1 LNSAHIKQTYIYSQ
15 GQPYQGQ
22 PSMSSLRTQW
32 FFLRKKSSMLRHLK
46 RKVRQT
52 ERSATLHDEGSKE
65 IYDAYGER
73 ELHQYETGT
82 CRALVNGEI
91 KRLPYTEVRSAYVA
105 PIIAEI
111 ERLQAA
117 VDRPVRVL
125 EVGCGNATN
134 LMLLRQHF
142 GDTVELSGIDISANR
157 IDCGRSYWQDRLDGV
172 ELQQASA
179 TDLSLFADGHFDLS
193 YSICALEQ
201 ITFRIH
207 EVVSEMKRVSS
218 QRIVCVEP
226 IYEYGNDAQRL
237 YNIVNDQCRTLLQD
251 MRSNE
256 LDVEEHGLLSI
267 LHNPLNPVGLVVGKK
282 AA

>member
-1 LNSAHIKQTYIYSQ
+1 
-15 GQPYQGQ
+15 
-22 PSMSSLRTQW
+22 MSNLRTQW
-32 FFLRKKSSMLRHLK
+32 FFLRKKNSLLRHLK
-46 RKVRQT
+46 RKVR
-52 ERSATLHDEGSKE
+52 EHNRSATLHDSGSKD
-65 IYDAYGER
+65 IYDSYGER
-73 ELHQYETGT
+73 ELRQYETGT

-91 KRLPYTEVRSAYVA
+91 RHLPYTEVRSAYIA
-105 PIIAEI
+105 PVVNEI
-111 ERLQAA
+111 ERLQTT
-117 VDRPVRVL
+117 VDRRLRVL

-134 LMLLRQHF
+134 LMLLRKHF
-142 GDTVELSGIDISANR
+142 GDAVELAGIDISGKR
-157 IDCGRSYWQDRLDGV
+157 IECGRNYWQERLDNV

-179 TDLSLFADGHFDLS
+179 TDLSLFGNEQFDIS

-207 EVVSEMKRVSS
+207 EVVSEMKRVTSGS
-218 QRIVCVEP
+218 IVCVEP

-256 LDVEEHGLLSI
+256 LEVEEHGLLSI